1 MEKWNQE
8 SERAMYERFGKDNVI
23 ALVGGSGRN
32 ASRAVC

>member
-8 SERAMYERFGKDNVI
+8 AERIMIERFGKDIVI